1 MSKSLV
7 VITGASAGI
16 GAAIAR
22 AFSAAGHPLLLLA
35 RRVEPMQALNLPD
48 TLCIGVDVTDTA
60 AMKAAVAQAEAQFG
74 PVGCLVNNAGVMLL
88 GQADV
93 QDPAEWQQMLN
104 INVMGVLNGVH
115 AVLAGMKAR
124 RSGTIINI
132 SSIAGRK
139 TFPNHVVYVGTK
151 FAVHGLSE
159 NLREELSPHN
169 VRVVVI
175 APGAVET
182 ELLSHTTS
190 DDIKAGYQSWKQDM
204 GGKVLSPEDVA
215 HAIEYAYSQPQ
226 YVCIREIVL
235 AATRQGA

>member
-1 MSKSLV
+1 MSPSLTRSSRD
-7 VITGASAGI
+7 ITCVTDRQAVA
-16 GAAIAR
+16 AAIA
-22 AFSAAGHPLLLLA
+22 
-35 RRVEPMQALNLPD
+35 E
-48 TLCIGVDVTDTA
+48 
-60 AMKAAVAQAEAQFG
+60 AEQQFG
-74 PVGCLVNNAGVMLL
+74 PVDAMVNNAGVMLL
-88 GQADV
+88 GNIDQ
-93 QDPAEWQQMLN
+93 QDPDEWEQMLDV
-104 INVMGVLNGVH
+104 NVKGLLNGVH
-115 AVLAGMKAR
+115 AVTKGMIERKA
-124 RSGTIINI
+124 GTIINI

-175 APGAVET
+175 APGADET
-182 ELLSHTTS
+182 ELLSHTSS
-190 DDIKAGYQSWKQDM
+190 DVIKAGYQAWKQDM

-226 YVCIREIVL
+226 YVCIREIIL

>member
-1 MSKSLV
+1 MRV
-7 VITGASAGI
+7 D
-16 GAAIAR
+16 AIA
-22 AFSAAGHPLLLLA
+22 
-35 RRVEPMQALNLPD
+35 E
-48 TLCIGVDVTDTA
+48 
-60 AMKAAVAQAEAQFG
+60 AEQQFG
-74 PVGCLVNNAGVMLL
+74 PVDAMVNNAGVMLL
-88 GQADV
+88 GNIDSQNPD
-93 QDPAEWQQMLN
+93 EWEQM
-104 INVMGVLNGVH
+104 ID
-115 AVLAGMKAR
+115 
-124 RSGTIINI
+124 I

-151 FAVHGLSE
+151 FEVHGLSE
-159 NLREELSPHN
+159 NLREALSPHN